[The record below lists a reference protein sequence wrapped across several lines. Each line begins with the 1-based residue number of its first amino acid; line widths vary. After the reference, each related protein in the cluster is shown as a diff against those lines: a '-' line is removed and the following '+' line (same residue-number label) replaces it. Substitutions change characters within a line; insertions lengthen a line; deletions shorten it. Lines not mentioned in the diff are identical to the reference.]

1 MQLPIIIGL
10 HRSSLQRRIFLLVTL
25 AVLLAILLLP
35 VSLVWRSCCLLL
47 LLPILSRGWGRL
59 NALPCRL
66 RLERDGSVSLAQA
79 GGDEFRQ
86 AYCLPGATVHPAL
99 CVFRLRE
106 AGGGQ
111 THVVLV
117 TGDSTSAD
125 EFRRL
130 RVFLRWRAVFSGSPS
145 AME

>member
-10 HRSSLQRRIFLLVTL
+10 HRSSLQRGIFLLIAL

-35 VSLVWRSCCLLL
+35 LPPLWRACSVLLL
-47 LLPILSRGWGRL
+47 VPILLRAWVRL
-59 NALPCRL
+59 NAPPCRL

-79 GGDEFRQ
+79 GSDEFRQ
-86 AYCLPGATVHPAL
+86 AFCLPGATVHPAL

-106 AGGGQ
+106 TGGGQ
-111 THVVLV
+111 THVVLA

-130 RVFLRWRAVFSGSPS
+130 RIFLRWRAVFSGSPS
-145 AME
+145 VTE